1 MCYLTELREK
11 ISRHAA
17 GEPEA
22 DERVY
27 VTQMVVD
34 PLDTSNDYAN
44 LDIVTWRVNS
54 LNAAFS
60 CDNKF
65 FSYIALSV

>member
-44 LDIVTWRVNS
+44 LDIVT
-54 LNAAFS
+54 
-60 CDNKF
+60 
-65 FSYIALSV
+65 